1 MELHDASPLHAVPE
15 TAPDAGDS
23 FRSALFFLLFAV
35 SLTLPNLVYSG
46 TSFFQT
52 LHLMK
57 WCFALVPVGLLALCA
72 GGPALLDGRRGP
84 LRLDVMGLYWLLFMV
99 FVTLQ
104 PRWVPL
110 RSVPGWQREW
120 FFFAGCVVFYL
131 AAFSFFKEGWL
142 RPILWLA
149 ALNATINGIFAEL
162 QVRGLVAPLRGLKLV
177 MQTPGHYI
185 GNTGQ
190 QNMLALWLAMA
201 LFSSLFLF
209 VSYGGLF
216 AKNLRNRIMIA
227 GNLLFYVVMSWC
239 LIRSTS
245 RSGILAFWV
254 GALAMALLIFFTS
267 RDRGQLKRVALGIAL
282 FFAVLAVFILADTGR
297 GFDFLL
303 KTRDM
308 IKNIADVAARREIWQ
323 TSWQVGAFRPL
334 TGVGLGQFKWYYL
347 QGQRAAMTL
356 DPTMKWQFTYWAH
369 NEILQWFCE
378 FGLWGVLS
386 LLLAALLWL
395 AALCRCV
402 RRRRGRRLPME
413 FLWGSSF
420 LFLVWFDA
428 LWTRPFHRIENSL
441 WVALAFA
448 LCSRHLFRGE
458 EGAFAPKKLPSLFY
472 RLTGAF
478 MLAAAVGGFWFGI
491 DGIRADLLLRRAE
504 SFTDDVEEK
513 VRLMNIARHS
523 PMVRDLA
530 EHELAMLRLRLGE
543 KLGDRGIIADG
554 LNQLIACF
562 VQQPTAQDFA
572 TLMDYARRSN
582 IVPLLEFLEPYAPP
596 APSAGAAAG

>member
-1 MELHDASPLHAVPE
+1 MECDDASLPKAASDE
-15 TAPDAGDS
+15 KGA
-23 FRSALFFLLFAV
+23 FRNALFFLLFAV

-57 WCFALVPVGLLALCA
+57 WCFALIPVGLLALCA
-72 GGPALLDGRRGP
+72 GGQTLLDGERGP
-84 LRLDVMGLYWLLFMV
+84 LRLDVMGLYWLFFLV

-104 PRWVPL
+104 PLWVPL

-131 AAFSFFKEGWL
+131 AAFSFFKENWL
-142 RPILWLA
+142 RPILWMA

-162 QVRGLVAPLRGLKLV
+162 QVRGMVAPLRGLKLV

-190 QNMLALWLAMA
+190 QNMFALWLAMA

-209 VSYGGLF
+209 VCYGGLF
-216 AKNLRNRIMIA
+216 AKNFRNKLMIA
-227 GNLLFYVVMSWC
+227 GNLSFYMIMSWC

-254 GALAMALLIFFTS
+254 GTLAMALMIFFTS
-267 RDRGQLKRVALGIAL
+267 RDRAQLKRAALGIAL

-308 IKNIADVAARREIWQ
+308 IKNIADIAARREIWQ
-323 TSWQVGAFRPL
+323 TSRQVGAFRPL
-334 TGVGLGQFKWYYL
+334 TGVGLGQFKWHYL
-347 QGQRAAMTL
+347 QGQHVAMTL

-378 FGLWGVLS
+378 FGLGGVAS
-386 LLLAALLWL
+386 LLRAGLVWL

-402 RRRRGRRLPME
+402 RRHRGRRLPME

-441 WVALAFA
+441 WAALAFA
-448 LCSRHLFRGE
+448 LCSRRLFRDE
-458 EGAFAPKKLPSLFY
+458 EGVSAPKKLPSLFY

-513 VRLMNIARHS
+513 ARLMNIARHS
-523 PMVRDLA
+523 PMVHDLA

-543 KLGDRGIIADG
+543 KLGDREIIADG

-562 VQQPTAQDFA
+562 VQQPTAEDFA

-582 IVPLLEFLEPYAPP
+582 IASLLEFLEPYAPP
-596 APSAGAAAG
+596 SPPPAAGAAG

>member
-1 MELHDASPLHAVPE
+1 VKLHDASPLSATPE
-15 TAPDAGDS
+15 TASDS
-23 FRSALFFLLFAV
+23 GNPFRSALFFLLFAV

-57 WCFALVPVGLLALCA
+57 WCFALVPVGLLALCT
-72 GGPALLDGRRGP
+72 GGSALLDGRHGP

-104 PRWVPL
+104 PHWVPI

-131 AAFSFFKEGWL
+131 ASFSFFKRSWL

-149 ALNATINGIFAEL
+149 ALNAAINGIFAEL
-162 QVRGLVAPLRGLKLV
+162 QVRDLVAPIWGLRLV

-209 VSYGGLF
+209 VCYGSF
-216 AKNLRNRIMIA
+216 SAKNLRNRIMNA
-227 GNLLFYVVMSWC
+227 GNLLFYIIMSWC

-245 RSGILAFWV
+245 RSGIIAFWV
-254 GALAMALLIFFTS
+254 GTLAMTLMIFFTS
-267 RDRGQLKRVALGIAL
+267 RNRAQLKRAALGAAL
-282 FFAVLAVFILADTGR
+282 FFAVLAVFVLADTGR

-308 IKNIADVAARREIWQ
+308 IRNIADIAARREIWQ
-323 TSWQVGAFRPL
+323 TSWQIGAFRPL
-334 TGVGLGQFKWYYL
+334 TGVGLGQFKWHYL
-347 QGQRAAMTL
+347 QGQHAAMML
-356 DPTMKWQFTYWAH
+356 DPAMKWQFTYWAH

-378 FGLWGVLS
+378 FGLGGVMS

-395 AALCRCV
+395 AALCRYV
-402 RRRRGRRLPME
+402 RRHRGRRLPME

-420 LFLVWFDA
+420 LFLIWFDA

-448 LCSRHLFRGE
+448 LCSRHLFWGKE
-458 EGAFAPKKLPSLFY
+458 SVFAPKKLPSPFY

-491 DGIRADLLLRRAE
+491 DGIRADRLLRRAE
-504 SFTDDVEEK
+504 SFTNDVEEK
-513 VRLMNIARHS
+513 IRLINAARHS
-523 PMVRDLA
+523 PMVRDAA
-530 EHELAMLRLRLGE
+530 EHELAMLRIRLGE
-543 KLGDRGIIADG
+543 ELDDREIIADG

-562 VQQPTAQDFA
+562 VHQPTAQDFA

-582 IVPLLEFLEPYAPP
+582 IVSLLEFLEPYAPP
-596 APSAGAAAG
+596 MPFKNAAAD

>member
-1 MELHDASPLHAVPE
+1 MESHDASPLDAAPE
-15 TAPDAGDS
+15 AAPEARDS

-72 GGPALLDGRRGP
+72 GGPALLDGERGP
-84 LRLDVMGLYWLLFMV
+84 LRLDVMGLYWLLYLV

-104 PRWVPL
+104 PLWVPL
-110 RSVPGWQREW
+110 RSVPGWRREW

-131 AAFSFFKEGWL
+131 TAFSFFRESWL

-149 ALNATINGIFAEL
+149 ALNAAINGIFAEL
-162 QVRGLVAPLRGLKLV
+162 QVRDIVAPLWGMKLV

-190 QNMLALWLAMA
+190 QNMFALWLALA

-209 VSYGGLF
+209 VCYGGLF

-254 GALAMALLIFFTS
+254 GALTMALMIFFTS
-267 RDRGQLKRVALGIAL
+267 RDRGQLKRAALGIVL
-282 FFAVLAVFILADTGR
+282 FFGVLGAFVLADTGR

-334 TGVGLGQFKWYYL
+334 TGVGLGQFKWHYL
-347 QGQRAAMTL
+347 QGQRVAMTL
-356 DPTMKWQFTYWAH
+356 DPAMKWQFTYWAH

-378 FGLWGVLS
+378 FGLGGVVS
-386 LLLAALLWL
+386 LLLAALVWL
-395 AALCRCV
+395 AALCRYV

-448 LCSRHLFRGE
+448 LCSRHLFWGE
-458 EGAFAPKKLPSLFY
+458 EGVFALKKVPSLFY

-491 DGIRADLLLRRAE
+491 DGVRADRLLRRAE
-504 SFTDDVEEK
+504 SFTDDAEEK
-513 VRLMNIARHS
+513 VRLISAARHS

-543 KLGDRGIIADG
+543 KLGDREIIADG
-554 LNQLIACF
+554 LNRLIACF
-562 VQQPTAQDFA
+562 VQQPTARDFA

-582 IVPLLEFLEPYAPP
+582 IASLLEFLEPYAPP
-596 APSAGAAAG
+596 AGAEAG